1 MHRYSLDRFKK
12 AQTAEPFSVNTGTVV
27 PAAAAVSST
36 QTRSSFTYLQ
46 AHNSLSSSAINN
58 QNSSPVPQSVPV
70 TEPSTASST
79 STGGGQ
85 SSWQPPDWAVEP
97 KPGLY
102 WLDVVKDGEVV
113 DKINLEKRR
122 NIFGR
127 QAIMCDFVLDH
138 PSVSRQHA
146 AVVQHKNGSVYVIDL
161 GSVHG
166 TFVAN
171 ERLSKDSPVEIE
183 VGQSLKFAASTRSY
197 ILRKG
202 EVQTP
207 QISQLPV
214 NFTLPP
220 PPDPADE
227 EAVVAY
233 NTLLN
238 RLSMS
243 QQTEGA
249 SGMNKKPISKS
260 KSIERPSKKL
270 KKARV
275 TFRDQFNGVLVEVVG
290 ISDGAD
296 VSTEPGPLGVKEG
309 SLVGRFDN
317 LVEITVI
324 PKGKEAVTK
333 TSENQSARGVTEKL
347 QQFIEKV
354 KSPGKGSLY
363 DDLITVSN
371 PWAKPGDNEA
381 VSVKNAK
388 AGKDENSEMV
398 SRQSSGTMDDDL
410 DDLFG
415 DS

>member
-1 MHRYSLDRFKK
+1 MTLK
-12 AQTAEPFSVNTGTVV
+12 A
-27 PAAAAVSST
+27 
-36 QTRSSFTYLQ
+36 R
-46 AHNSLSSSAINN
+46 
-58 QNSSPVPQSVPV
+58 
-70 TEPSTASST
+70 
-79 STGGGQ
+79 GGE

-97 KPGLY
+97 KPDLY
-102 WLDVVKDGEVV
+102 WLDVVKDGENV
-113 DKINLEKRR
+113 DKINLEKWR
-122 NIFGR
+122 NIFWS
-127 QAIMCDFVLDH
+127 
-138 PSVSRQHA
+138 PSNH
-146 AVVQHKNGSVYVIDL
+146 VINL

-171 ERLSKDSPVEIE
+171 EHLSKDSPVEIE

-202 EVQTP
+202 EVQTS
-207 QISQLPV
+207 QISELPV
-214 NFTLPP
+214 NFTLP

-243 QQTEGA
+243 QRTEGA

-270 KKARV
+270 KKACV
-275 TFRDQFNGVLVEVVG
+275 TFRDKFNGVLVEVVS

-296 VSTEPGPLGVKEG
+296 ISTKLGPLGVKEG

-324 PKGKEAVTK
+324 PKGKEAVAK
-333 TSENQSARGVTEKL
+333 TSENESARGVTEKL

-363 DDLITVSN
+363 DELITASN

-381 VSVKNAK
+381 VFSTSVHLPC
-388 AGKDENSEMV
+388 
-398 SRQSSGTMDDDL
+398 THPL
-410 DDLFG
+410 
-415 DS
+415 